1 MIDLECPRCR
11 QRFGVG
17 ILRDGARPRC
27 PHCLTVFTVRTSHP
41 TPAPPPKHRL
51 PTGTVLMAALV
62 GLLAVSVM
70 IAVLVVR

>member
-27 PHCLTVFTVRTSHP
+27 PHCLTVFTVRTSQP
-41 TPAPPPKHRL
+41 TPTPPPKHRL